1 MLRKMPR
8 DPAEGV
14 IKRPL
19 AEAGFLLRDAFLKPI
34 DGFGGGGGF
43 EEIGEEVSHGGVRG
57 KIGRFAGRVKRLE
70 KRRGGVKVSAS

>member
-19 AEAGFLLRDAFLKPI
+19 AEAGFLLRDAFQKPS

-43 EEIGEEVSHGGVRG
+43 QEIGE
-57 KIGRFAGRVKRLE
+57 
-70 KRRGGVKVSAS
+70 